1 MHNSKKSC
9 TFAPELKEREKIM
22 STFTLQIPTAQAG
35 WFEQMV
41 QSMGWVFSKSETAK
55 TASDERRQIITPAM
69 RRQITKARKERAAG
83 ETRVCKTPQEMQQYF
98 DSL

>member
-1 MHNSKKSC
+1 
-9 TFAPELKEREKIM
+9 M

-41 QSMGWVFSKSETAK
+41 QSMGWVFSKSENTK
-55 TASDERRQIITPAM
+55 TDSSVKRQTITPAM
-69 RRQITKARKERAAG
+69 RRQITKARKEHAEGLTKTCR
-83 ETRVCKTPQEMQQYF
+83 TPQEMQQYF

>member
-1 MHNSKKSC
+1 
-9 TFAPELKEREKIM
+9 M

-41 QSMGWVFSKSETAK
+41 QSMGWVFSRSETPK
-55 TASDERRQIITPAM
+55 TASVVKRQAITPAM
-69 RRQITKARKERAAG
+69 RRQINKARKEHAEG
-83 ETRVCKTPQEMQQYF
+83 LTRTCRTPQEMQQYF

>member
-1 MHNSKKSC
+1 
-9 TFAPELKEREKIM
+9 M

-41 QSMGWVFSKSETAK
+41 RTMGWKFRRSEAK
-55 TASDERRQIITPAM
+55 KEVSVDEAQTITPAM
-69 RRQITKARKERAAG
+69 RRQINKARKERTAG
-83 ETRVCKTPQEMQQYF
+83 QTIICRTPQEMQRYF